1 MLVLN
6 SIRKAFKNVAEP
18 EKVFRK
24 SFIAAAAGIFVASY
38 STAGY
43 FAWDSITTEWNQENF
58 QASRLFP
65 WVLAYNHG
73 ANVAKAIAVSYI
85 GDLAAIYAGA
95 GIMFWHKKAHK
106 KQQKPPQQT
115 LENL

>member
-1 MLVLN
+1 MFLIGSL
-6 SIRKAFKNVAEP
+6 RKKF
-18 EKVFRK
+18 EKVSKPVKFFRK
-24 SFIAAAAGIFVASY
+24 SFIGAAFATVAASY
-38 STAGY
+38 GCASY
-43 FAWDSITTEWNQENF
+43 LAWDSITTEWNQENF